1 MLAGGVVGSELVVLM
16 GGVSGCVEEGG
27 SWRGVLEGV
36 EDGEFK
42 FGDVDSVP
50 CFGGD
55 DVARVVGVEVA
66 GVERIRDVSCVCGG
80 GDVWEVGVVG

>member
-1 MLAGGVVGSELVVLM
+1 MGSELVVLM
-16 GGVSGCVEEGG
+16 GGVSGWVEEGGREEGG

-36 EDGEFK
+36 EDGEFR

-55 DVARVVGVEVA
+55 DVARVIGAEVA

-80 GDVWEVGVVG
+80 GDVWGVGVVG